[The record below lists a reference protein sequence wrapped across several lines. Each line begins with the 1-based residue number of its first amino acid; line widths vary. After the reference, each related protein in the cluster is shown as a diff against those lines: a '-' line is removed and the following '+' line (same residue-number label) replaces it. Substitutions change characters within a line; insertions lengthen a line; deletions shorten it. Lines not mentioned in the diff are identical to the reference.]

1 MRVFG
6 ASEREQGEAMREW
19 GQVLFEFVG
28 RAACGNEMDFVEIE
42 AAVGG
47 ASDGEVAIVNRIE
60 GAAEQRDA
68 TRVMLCGDAMRLR
81 CGQCASEEEAKV
93 NFLTNS

>member
-1 MRVFG
+1 
-6 ASEREQGEAMREW
+6 MREW

-60 GAAEQRDA
+60 GPAE
-68 TRVMLCGDAMRLR
+68 
-81 CGQCASEEEAKV
+81 
-93 NFLTNS
+93 